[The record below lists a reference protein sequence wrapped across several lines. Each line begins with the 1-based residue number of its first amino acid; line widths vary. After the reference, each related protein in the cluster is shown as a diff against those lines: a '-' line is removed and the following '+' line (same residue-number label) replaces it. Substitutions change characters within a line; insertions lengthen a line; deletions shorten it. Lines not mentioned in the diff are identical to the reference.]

1 MIGKLD
7 IIIAN
12 NSNTKT
18 VNVPFK
24 DTEPVYFI
32 LERVRSKLGT
42 KKEDTIRQDL
52 YVNGKIIVDQ
62 QKSIGYYR
70 IFGRTLTYRTS
81 LNKVVFTILVKTLT
95 GRVHTL
101 RNCHQLLRISDIKVL
116 IEPLENS
123 PPDLQR
129 LIFAGKQLDDTKT
142 LQDYNIKKD
151 ATFHLVLRLRG
162 CGSGI
167 TPGIIFADVSNN
179 SNVRKIKFSEH
190 APRGRIAC
198 AGTNVECN
206 CACTPSHKVICAMK
220 FGSLE
225 LVDTTFVCPNC
236 DQYDSIVP
244 VTVGFMSCK
253 YRFHGIKGTGEQYTS
268 DWVDVKDDDCY
279 QLFEADKN
287 SVWRR
292 LMIESADRH
301 ACEECT
307 ICLEPMENFDTLG
320 CGHCFHT
327 ACIADWNGSCPNC
340 GFNKHLT
347 TGFS

>member
-12 NSNTKT
+12 NSNTKS

-24 DTEPVYFI
+24 DTEPVYYI
-32 LERVRSKLGT
+32 LERVRSKLGAS
-42 KKEDTIRQDL
+42 KEDITRQDL
-52 YVNGKIIVDQ
+52 YVNGKLIEDQ

-70 IFGRTLTYRTS
+70 IFGRTLTYRA
-81 LNKVVFTILVKTLT
+81 LDNVVFKIEVKTLT
-95 GRVHTL
+95 GRLYTFP
-101 RNCHQLLRISDIKVL
+101 NCHRLFRISDMKAL
-116 IEPLENS
+116 IEPLERCR
-123 PPDLQR
+123 PEMQR
-129 LIFAGKQLDDTKT
+129 IIFAGTQLEDEKT
-142 LQDYNIKKD
+142 LQDYNIYED
-151 ATFHLVLRLRG
+151 TMFHLVLRLRG
-162 CGSGI
+162 GGGGI
-167 TPGIIFADVSNN
+167 IPGIVFSDVSNS
-179 SNVRKIKFSEH
+179 SNVRKVKFSDR
-190 APRGRIAC
+190 APPGRIASP
-198 AGTNVECN
+198 GTNVECN
-206 CACTPSHKVICAMK
+206 CACTPSHQVICAKK

-236 DQYDSIVP
+236 GRHDRIVP

-268 DWVDVKDDDCY
+268 NWVDVKERDCY
-279 QLFEADKN
+279 QLFEADK
-287 SVWRR
+287 STVWRR
-292 LMIESADRH
+292 LVIESVDRH

-307 ICLEPMENFDTLG
+307 ICLEPLENFETLG